1 MLRRGAD
8 VFATDGRFGTLADVV
23 IDPIADELTHLVV
36 APDDQLQQA
45 RVVPRWLTSET
56 DDGIKVELDVRH
68 VKLLQ
73 RRLPG
78 DFVRAAPPDRAE
90 GDRFDDDL
98 RFKTVLYHPYFEDP
112 SCDPGAMTG
121 VAMAELDLRCGS
133 DVVSSNDRLLGRIV
147 GFLIDDGLMRA
158 LIVRSGLAG
167 FTHDVAVP
175 IGLIADVVADMVLLD
190 IDRHEFRALPT
201 TTAVPKGHARRN
213 LVEVAE
219 HAAGRIWWTTRDR
232 VRAAFGD

>member
-1 MLRRGAD
+1 MILRRGAD
-8 VFATDGRFGTLADVV
+8 VVATDGRFGTLADVV
-23 IDPIADELTHLVV
+23 MDPITNELTHLVV
-36 APDDQLQQA
+36 APDDQLHQA

-56 DDGIKVELDVRH
+56 DEGIRIELDTRH

-78 DFVRAAPPDRAE
+78 DYVRSTPRVQPD
-90 GDRFDDDL
+90 DDDL
-98 RFKTVLYHPYFEDP
+98 RFKTVLCHPYFEDP
-112 SCDPGAMTG
+112 ACDAGAMTG
-121 VAMAELDLRCGS
+121 VAMSELDLRCGC
-133 DVVSSNDRLLGRIV
+133 DVVSSNDRFLGRIL
-147 GFLIDDGLMRA
+147 GFLVDDGLVRA

-201 TTAVPKGHARRN
+201 TAVVPKGQARRN

-219 HAAGRIWWTTRDR
+219 NAAVRIWWTTRDR
-232 VRAAFGD
+232 VRAAIAD